1 LITAKGKIKL
11 TGNSIKSKKMPI
23 YIEKFLDKG
32 IKLLLDGKGQEF
44 VEWYYEYVQQIFDL
58 QIPLMDIAN
67 KAKVKQT
74 IDDYIIRSKQTTKAG
89 SLMSRQAHMELAIK
103 EGLNVNLGDVI
114 FYVNNGTKASHGD
127 VQKVNK
133 PKKGWSEDHINTYG
147 GPIPDS
153 LDSIIQLNCY
163 RIDPSDLE
171 NNPTM
176 KGQYNIQR
184 AIATFNKRVEPL
196 LVVFKQ
202 EVRNGLLVKNPEDRP
217 FFTKDQCELINGQ
230 PFDESDQDKLED
242 VMEISDEEMLFW
254 TRVNETPYHMYKD
267 ADEVMWKYV
276 PKDELIKFESIGG

>member
-1 LITAKGKIKL
+1 
-11 TGNSIKSKKMPI
+11 
-23 YIEKFLDKG
+23 
-32 IKLLLDGKGQEF
+32 
-44 VEWYYEYVQQIFDL
+44 
-58 QIPLMDIAN
+58 
-67 KAKVKQT
+67 
-74 IDDYIIRSKQTTKAG
+74 
-89 SLMSRQAHMELAIK
+89 MELAIK

-114 FYVNNGTKASHGD
+114 FYVNNGSKASHGD

-217 FFTKDQCELINGQ
+217 FFTKDQCELINGY
-230 PFDESDQDKLED
+230 PLGEGDQDSIED
-242 VMEISDEEMLFW
+242 LLTLSEAEIKYWEKRELSSDYIYDFAEKGWEIF
-254 TRVNETPYHMYKD
+254 
-267 ADEVMWKYV
+267 
-276 PKDELIKFESIGG
+276 IK